1 MSGFSLQYMHAAIQN
16 EAESVAAA
24 APSTRNATLNKAA
37 FNLASL
43 GVPGSEIINALR
55 PAALRC
61 GLKKNEIYSTIN
73 SGMKAGK
80 QHPRPVSTNAHVQ
93 RGNVLAIRAAQPTP
107 AVEDRVGPAN
117 PLPTCDSPDKFKEGA
132 DDGPALLDGEL
143 RRHVYRR
150 ATLPVRVKIKLQ
162 RDGETRFQN
171 WYAVS
176 RHGIS
181 GWQAQKPADYIAV
194 PYVAGLDPFDQELVA
209 DDLIWPEGE
218 KDVDTLTW
226 HGVPA
231 LTFGGTGDGLPV
243 EAASYLKGRRVVIL
257 ADNDDGGR
265 AHAEKK
271 ATLAYEA
278 SAASVRVVHFPELPP
293 KGDVSDFFQ
302 ADGSV
307 EALYARIDAAPA
319 WMPQAV
325 GDSTSASDGLVARCA
340 ADIRPKKVDWAWQN
354 RIALGKHSMIG
365 GEGGLSKSQFL
376 AFLAA
381 TISTA
386 GMWPADEGTAPLG
399 NVIMFSAEDD
409 PDDTIVPRL
418 LAAGADL
425 SRVRIVE
432 AARDASGERLFDLQ
446 QDLDALERELEA
458 FGDVK
463 LVTFDPISSY
473 LGSRIDGNSNNDV
486 RRVLEPLSR
495 IAARHQV
502 AIVSLTHS
510 PKGSGSKALNQFIGS
525 AAFVNVVRA
534 AFLVM
539 RDPDDGDRI
548 LFLTAKNNLGKDPGS
563 LAYRIG
569 VRFVGEQD
577 DIPAPYILWEDKP
590 LAITANEALAAANGD
605 MRDRSATEEAAE
617 FLREVLADG
626 PLPQKDIEAQADAAG
641 LSWAAVKR
649 AKKAAGVKAERRG
662 VEGERGAG
670 RWYWSIVH
678 RQHSWDKL
686 GRLKKGVFLA
696 HRSVHRSEDETAF
709 QFGEGYGREGRQGHP
724 PGDTQA
730 VFGGGKDPDRFGRPA
745 RRGQHR
751 RAVPPRG
758 YRAEPVL
765 SLVEGLPGGWQEAPG
780 R

>member
-1 MSGFSLQYMHAAIQN
+1 M
-16 EAESVAAA
+16 
-24 APSTRNATLNKAA
+24 
-37 FNLASL
+37 
-43 GVPGSEIINALR
+43 
-55 PAALRC
+55 
-61 GLKKNEIYSTIN
+61 N

-80 QHPRPVSTNAHVQ
+80 QHPRPVSTNAYVQ
-93 RGNVLAIRAAQPTP
+93 HGNVLPIRADKPSPVLELRADAPQNCP
-107 AVEDRVGPAN
+107 ASS
-117 PLPTCDSPDKFKEGA
+117 LPTCDAPDKFKEGGN
-132 DDGPALLDGEL
+132 DGPAILDGEL
-143 RRHVYRR
+143 RRHLYRR
-150 ATLPVRVKIKLQ
+150 ASLPVRVKIKLQ

-171 WYAVS
+171 WYAVV
-176 RHGIS
+176 REGVP
-181 GWQAQKPADYIAV
+181 GWQAQKPADYISV
-194 PYVAGLDPFDQELVA
+194 PYVASLDPFDKELIA

-218 KDVDTLTW
+218 KDVDTLTRL
-226 HGVPA
+226 GIPA
-231 LTFGGTGDGLPV
+231 FTFGGTGDGLPV
-243 EAASYLKGRRVVIL
+243 EAANYLKGRRVVIL

-271 ATLAYEA
+271 AALACEA
-278 SAASVRVVHFPELPP
+278 GAANVRVVQFPELPP

-302 ADGSV
+302 AGGSV
-307 EALYARIDAAPA
+307 EELYARIDAAPA

-418 LAAGADL
+418 MAAGADR

-510 PKGSGSKALNQFIGS
+510 PKGNGSKALNQFIGS

-534 AFLVM
+534 AFLVI

-577 DIPAPYILWEDKP
+577 DIPAPFILWEDKP
-590 LAITANEALAAANGD
+590 VAITANEALAAANRD
-605 MRDRSATEEAAE
+605 ARDRTATEEAAD
-617 FLREVLADG
+617 FLREILADG
-626 PLPQKDIEAQADAAG
+626 PVSQKDVEAQADAAG

-649 AKKAAGVKAERRG
+649 AKKSAGVKAERRG
-662 VEGERGAG
+662 IEGERGAG
-670 RWYWSIVH
+670 RWFWSIGDP
-678 RQHSWDKL
+678 SPTI
-686 GRLKKGVFLA
+686 KGL
-696 HRSVHRSEDETAF
+696 RGSGENLSPLIGDEPLN
-709 QFGEGYGREGRQGHP
+709 H
-724 PGDTQA
+724 
-730 VFGGGKDPDRFGRPA
+730 GGA
-745 RRGQHR
+745 
-751 RAVPPRG
+751 A
-758 YRAEPVL
+758 
-765 SLVEGLPGGWQEAPG
+765 
-780 R
+780 